1 MPTTRKDA
9 CFENT
14 HTPKT
19 FQGPLLSSLGREE
32 CKESIYF
39 LGICGTAMG
48 NVAQLFKAIGYTVS
62 GADTEAYPPM
72 STVLQ
77 ASGISLYEGYNS
89 QRLEQ
94 LKPDLVVIGNAI
106 SRGNAEVEWLLESR
120 QIPFCSLP
128 DLIHHFLL
136 KKRKNIV
143 VSGTHGKTT
152 VATLIAFLLQQIGQH
167 PGYLIGGVPLNL
179 PSGSA
184 AGNDD
189 APFVIEG
196 DEYDSA
202 FFDKRSKFIHYLPNI
217 LIINNI
223 EFDHGDIFR
232 DLEDV
237 KRSFNHLLKIVPRN
251 GYILINGDDPVIESL
266 FPISWANV
274 LRVGKGSHNDLQFLS
289 FQETNTH
296 STFKFKWKG
305 NPLPAYSWNLSGEY
319 NARNAAI
326 SLLAVGLHLNPQNP
340 FKIDLS
346 SHLSMFQG
354 VKRRQEIIFHNNN
367 LTVIEDFAHHPT
379 AIYETLKGIK
389 SRYSD
394 YSLTVCFE
402 PRSNTMCRK
411 IHEHEL
417 PQAFQYADQVFFAPI
432 FRPHLYSD
440 ADRLDIHKVI
450 AELRKL
456 DKSAKTFES
465 NDALL
470 CHLSAFTEEQA
481 KGFKKHI
488 VCFLSNGA
496 FGGIIQKFIKTQP
509 AAHLVHH

>member
-1 MPTTRKDA
+1 MHILKA
-9 CFENT
+9 
-14 HTPKT
+14 
-19 FQGPLLSSLGREE
+19 FQRPLHNSLGREG
-32 CKESIYF
+32 CKRSIYF

-48 NVAQLFKAIGYTVS
+48 NVAQLFKTMGYTVS
-62 GADTEAYPPM
+62 GADSEVYPPM

-77 ASGISLYEGYNS
+77 TSGITLYEGYNS
-89 QRLEQ
+89 QGLEQ

-106 SRGNAEVEWLLESR
+106 SRGNPEVEWLLESHH
-120 QIPFCSLP
+120 IPFCSLP
-128 DLIHHFLL
+128 ELINCFLL

-143 VSGTHGKTT
+143 VAGTHGKTT
-152 VATLIAFLLQQIGQH
+152 IATLIAFLLQQIGQR

-184 AGNDD
+184 IGNDN

-202 FFDKRSKFIHYLPNI
+202 FFDKRSKFIHYPPNI

-237 KRSFNHLLKIVPRN
+237 KRSFNHLIKIVPRN
-251 GYILINGDDPVIESL
+251 GYILINGDDPAIESL

-274 LRVGKGSHNDLQFLS
+274 VRVGKGAHNDLQLVS
-289 FQETNTH
+289 FQEADAHTI
-296 STFKFKWKG
+296 FKLKWKG
-305 NPLPAYSWNLSGEY
+305 VLLHTYSWNLSGEY
-319 NARNAAI
+319 NARNAAM
-326 SLLAVGLHLNPQNP
+326 SLLAVGLHLNPEDP

-346 SHLSMFQG
+346 SHLLMFQG
-354 VKRRQEIIFHNNN
+354 VKRRQEIIFQNNQ

-379 AIYETLKGIK
+379 AIYETLKGIR

-394 YSLTVCFE
+394 HLLTVCFE

-411 IHEHEL
+411 IHQHEL
-417 PQAFQYADQVFFAPI
+417 PQAFQHADQILLAPV

-440 ADRLDIHKVI
+440 ADRLDTHKVI
-450 AELRKL
+450 AELEKL
-456 DKSAKTFES
+456 GKSAKTFE
-465 NDALL
+465 NNEALFY
-470 CHLSAFTEEQA
+470 HLSTFIEEQA
-481 KGFKKHI
+481 KGLKKHI

-509 AAHLVHH
+509 SAHLAHS